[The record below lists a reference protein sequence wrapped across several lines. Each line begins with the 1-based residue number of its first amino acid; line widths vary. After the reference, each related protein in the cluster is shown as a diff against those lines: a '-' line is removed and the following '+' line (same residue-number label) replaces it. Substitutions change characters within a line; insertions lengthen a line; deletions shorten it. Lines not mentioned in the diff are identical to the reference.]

1 MSRFDRYMLSQLMV
15 VFGFF
20 SLVLILIYWINR
32 AVRLFD
38 QLIAD
43 GQSAWVFLE
52 FSALSL
58 PGVIRIVLPIAAV
71 IAAIYVTNRMASES
85 ELTVVQA
92 TGYSGFRLARPV
104 LYFGLV
110 VTILSMSIIHYLAP
124 RASQAYTIR
133 TQEISQNVA
142 ARLLTEG
149 QFLNPAPGIT
159 FYIRDITPRGELL
172 DIFLSD
178 TRNPSGTATYTAKS
192 AFIVGT
198 DNGPQ
203 LVMIEGMAQVLDA
216 DTRSLVTT
224 GFDDFA
230 YDIGGLIGDT
240 ALGQRSESQM
250 PTNLLLWPT
259 PEIIAETGV
268 ARDRLVANA
277 HVRLAEPFLAVVG
290 ALIGFSTLLLGGFS
304 RFGLWRQVLIA
315 ILLIIGVKMVETA
328 AQNAIRQDTG
338 LWALAY
344 VPIVF
349 AALIVWFQLFWAAR
363 PGLFRRKQRVSA

>member
-1 MSRFDRYMLSQLMV
+1 MV